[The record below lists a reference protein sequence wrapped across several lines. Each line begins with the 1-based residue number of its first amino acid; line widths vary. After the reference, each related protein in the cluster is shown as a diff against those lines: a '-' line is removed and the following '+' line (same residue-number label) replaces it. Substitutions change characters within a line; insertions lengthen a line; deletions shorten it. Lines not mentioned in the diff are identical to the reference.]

1 MINWKVRIKSKSFW
15 VGVIGAL
22 GTASVAVCG
31 ALGVDFDAQPW
42 VSALTSV
49 VTGVFGVLAL
59 VGVAV
64 DPTTE
69 GVGDS
74 EQAMQYEIPRP
85 KTEGGDAE

>member
-1 MINWKVRIKSKSFW
+1 MINWRVRIKSRSFW

-22 GTASVAVCG
+22 GTAAVAVCG

-42 VSALTSV
+42 VGALTSI
-49 VTGVFGVLAL
+49 VTGVFGILAL

-74 EQAMQYEIPRP
+74 ERALGYEEPAKR
-85 KTEGGDAE
+85 EGE

>member
-1 MINWKVRIKSKSFW
+1 MINWKVRLKSKSFW

-22 GTASVAVCG
+22 GTAAVAVCG
-31 ALGVDFDAQPW
+31 ALGVDFDAEPW
-42 VSALTSV
+42 VSALTSIAS
-49 VTGVFGVLAL
+49 GVFGVLAL

-74 EQAMQYEIPRP
+74 AQAMQYEIPRP
-85 KTEGGDAE
+85 KTDE

>member
-1 MINWKVRIKSKSFW
+1 MINWKVRLKSPAFW
-15 VGVIGAL
+15 TGIVGAL
-22 GTASVAVCG
+22 GTAAMAVCG
-31 ALGVDFDAQPW
+31 ALGVDFDAAPW
-42 VSALTSV
+42 VSALTSI

-74 EQAMQYEIPRP
+74 ERALGYEEPAKRV
-85 KTEGGDAE
+85 EGEAE

>member
-1 MINWKVRIKSKSFW
+1 MDINWKVRIRSKSFW
-15 VGVIGAL
+15 LGVVGAL

-42 VSALTSV
+42 VSALTGV
-49 VTGVFGVLAL
+49 VSGVFGVLAL

-69 GVGDS
+69 GVSDS
-74 EQAMQYEIPRP
+74 AQAMRYETPRP
-85 KTEGGDAE
+85 KGE

>member
-1 MINWKVRIKSKSFW
+1 MINWRVRIKSRSFW

-22 GTASVAVCG
+22 GTAAVAVCG

-42 VSALTSV
+42 VGALTSI
-49 VTGVFGVLAL
+49 VTGVFGILSL

-74 EQAMQYEIPRP
+74 ERALGYEEPAKRV
-85 KTEGGDAE
+85 EGEAE

>member
-1 MINWKVRIKSKSFW
+1 MINWQVRLKSRSFW

-22 GTASVAVCG
+22 GTAAVAVCG
-31 ALGVDFDAQPW
+31 ALGVDFDAAPW

-49 VTGVFGVLAL
+49 VTGVFGILAL

-74 EQAMQYEIPRP
+74 ERALGYEEPAKRI
-85 KTEGGDAE
+85 EGEAE

>member
-1 MINWKVRIKSKSFW
+1 MINWKVRLKSPAFW
-15 VGVIGAL
+15 TGLIGAL
-22 GTASVAVCG
+22 GTAAVAVCG
-31 ALGVDFDAQPW
+31 ALGVDFDAAPW

-74 EQAMQYEIPRP
+74 QRALEYSEPAKRE
-85 KTEGGDAE
+85 GDA

>member
-1 MINWKVRIKSKSFW
+1 MINWKVRLRSKSFW

-22 GTASVAVCG
+22 GTAAVAVCG
-31 ALGVDFDAQPW
+31 ALGVDFDAEPW
-42 VSALTSV
+42 TQALTSV
-49 VTGVFGVLAL
+49 VSGVFGVLAL

-74 EQAMQYEIPRP
+74 EQAMQYEVPRP
-85 KTEGGDAE
+85 KTGE